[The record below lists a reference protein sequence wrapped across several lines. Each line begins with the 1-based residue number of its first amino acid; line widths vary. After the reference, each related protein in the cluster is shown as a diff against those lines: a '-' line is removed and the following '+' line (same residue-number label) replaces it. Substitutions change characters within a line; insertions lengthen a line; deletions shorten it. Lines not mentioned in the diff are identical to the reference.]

1 MTTTV
6 FLAKPEV
13 RAVGSGTTTGILGN
27 EITLVFEVVHAAP
40 LVVPENITWTFEGTQ
55 GSLTPE
61 TDSRYTF
68 SEDRLSLTIAD
79 LKFED
84 DGDYKFTAVNG
95 NGDDSTTLRLV
106 VDGEVYKI
114 SLLHLFES
122 IQNIITYLD

>member
-1 MTTTV
+1 M
-6 FLAKPEV
+6 
-13 RAVGSGTTTGILGN
+13 
-27 EITLVFEVVHAAP
+27 
-40 LVVPENITWTFEGTQ
+40 VPENITWTFERTQ

-61 TDSRYTF
+61 TNSSKYTF

-84 DGDYKFTAVNG
+84 DGDYTFTAVNRNG
-95 NGDDSTTLRLV
+95 NDSTTLRLV

>member
-1 MTTTV
+1 MF

-13 RAVGSGTTTGILGN
+13 GVVGSDTATGILGK

-40 LVVPENITWTFEGTQ
+40 LVVPENITWTFERTQ

-61 TDSRYTF
+61 TNSSKYTF

-84 DGDYKFTAVNG
+84 DGDYTFTAVNRNG
-95 NGDDSTTLRLV
+95 NDSTTLRLV